1 MIAIIDYGMGNA
13 GSIQNM
19 LLRLG
24 QRSVIT
30 HDHALLREAD
40 RLILPGVGAFDQAMH
55 NIDERGL
62 RDVLQE
68 RVVDDRVPILGICL
82 GMQLFTQRSEEG
94 GPANGLGW
102 FEAETRRF
110 VFPEDRPFRL
120 PHMGWNTLNVAHPHP
135 VLDGMDEAAR
145 FYFVHTY
152 HVVCERPEDELARAR
167 YGHPFTAMIAKD
179 NIVGAQ
185 FHPEKSH
192 RFGLA
197 LMNRF
202 VAFQP

>member
-1 MIAIIDYGMGNA
+1 MIAIVDYGMGNA

-30 HDHALLREAD
+30 NDHDAIRSAEK
-40 RLILPGVGAFDQAMH
+40 LILPGVGAFDQAVQ
-55 NIDERGL
+55 NLDELGL
-62 RDVLQE
+62 RDVLNASVLE
-68 RVVDDRVPILGICL
+68 KKVPILGICL

-94 GPANGLGW
+94 GTAKGLGW
-102 FEAETRRF
+102 FDADTRRF
-110 VFPEDRPFRL
+110 MFPDERPLRL
-120 PHMGWNTLNVAHPHP
+120 PHMGWNTLHVERPHP
-135 VLDGMDEAAR
+135 VLDNLADEAR

-152 HVVCERPEDELARAR
+152 HVVCHCPDDSLARAQ
-167 YGHPFTAMIAKD
+167 YGIPFTAMIARD

-197 LMNRF
+197 LMSRF
-202 VAFQP
+202 VAS

>member
-1 MIAIIDYGMGNA
+1 MIAIVDYGMGNA

-30 HDHALLREAD
+30 NDHDAIRAAD
-40 RLILPGVGAFDQAMH
+40 KLILPGVGTFDQAVQ
-55 NIDERGL
+55 NLDERGL
-62 RDVLQE
+62 RDVLHE
-68 RVVDDRVPILGICL
+68 RVLEERIPILGICL

-94 GPANGLGW
+94 GAAEGLGW
-102 FEAETRRF
+102 FKADTRRF
-110 VFPEDRPFRL
+110 VFPAERPLRL
-120 PHMGWNTLNVAHPHP
+120 PHMGWNTLHVERPHP
-135 VLDGMDEAAR
+135 VLDNLADEAR

-152 HVVCERPEDELARAR
+152 HVVCHRSEDILARAR
-167 YGHPFTAMIAKD
+167 YGIPFTAMIARD

-197 LMNRF
+197 LMSRF
-202 VAFQP
+202 AAL